1 MPLLQ
6 DTKSNQTALFGL
18 KSLNQLILN
27 ESAHE
32 HIIGVGRASKL
43 AKNPNISKMIKKAA
57 QANMTESGEISPAY
71 TQFNEETSTKLNTMI
86 ESKQNPVHI
95 LANIVLKT
103 DSVIIMVEAT
113 KAIKNLSVNEEV
125 IRMLMEEKELLNIFN
140 EKFK

>member
-1 MPLLQ
+1 
-6 DTKSNQTALFGL
+6 
-18 KSLNQLILN
+18 
-27 ESAHE
+27 
-32 HIIGVGRASKL
+32 
-43 AKNPNISKMIKKAA
+43 
-57 QANMTESGEISPAY
+57 MTESGEICSAY
-71 TQFNEETSTKLNTMI
+71 TYFNEETSAKLNTMI